1 MTYTR
6 ISKKEFESY
15 LSATP
20 ESIRGLLI
28 GLRGILLKNFPD
40 FDEAFKWGN
49 PVYSADQNLCYI
61 ASSKNHMKLG
71 FFVHGP
77 KLDDP
82 EELIEGTGKKM
93 RHYKIRS
100 KDDLNEKRMV
110 DWIQQI
116 VELEK

>member
-1 MTYTR
+1 
-6 ISKKEFESY
+6 
-15 LSATP
+15 
-20 ESIRGLLI
+20 
-28 GLRGILLKNFPD
+28 
-40 FDEAFKWGN
+40 
-49 PVYSADQNLCYI
+49 
-61 ASSKNHMKLG
+61 MKLG